1 MIEHENEEMEVRRLK
16 ASVLRRHNW
25 NVVHVCN
32 GAMKA
37 IRSQLQSK
45 FEDCEL
51 TEDASERYLVFK
63 FIRRYPDEPTKFA
76 AFTVLKDI
84 IQDGIRQDGSMSEQQ
99 LKTALWRTL
108 GQLRGLA

>member
-1 MIEHENEEMEVRRLK
+1 MSEHEDEEMEVKRLK
-16 ASVLRRHNW
+16 ASVLRRHSW

-37 IRSQLQSK
+37 IRLQLQSK

-51 TEDASERYLVFK
+51 TEDRSEMYLVFR
-63 FIRRYPDEPTKFA
+63 FIRRRPDEPTKSA
-76 AFTVLKDI
+76 AFTVLKDM
-84 IQDGIRQDGSMSEQQ
+84 IQDGIRQDGIMSEQQ

-108 GQLRGLA
+108 GKLRGIE